1 MRTGLAICL
10 LISAMF
16 STMCSTVWSQ
26 AAPAAK
32 AAPAKKPAAAV
43 AARPASAPA
52 AGPTAIIDTTAGKL
66 TCTLF
71 PDKAPIG
78 VANFIGLAQG
88 TKDWT
93 NPVSHAKKHGVPLYD
108 GTIFHRVIP
117 EFMIQGGDP
126 AGTGS
131 GEIGFEFKNE
141 TSPTLKFDRPGRLA
155 YANAGPDTN
164 GSQFFITEVPYP
176 HLNGGYTIFGQCDE
190 ATIALVKQIA
200 RMGRDSNDRPY
211 RPVKINHITIAKAGA
226 APAAARPAAAKPA
239 VKKPAPATAPK

>member
-1 MRTGLAICL
+1 MRTVCSVL
-10 LISAMF
+10 LVTSAL
-16 STMCSTVWSQ
+16 CSTGFSQ
-26 AAPAAK
+26 TTPAAK
-32 AAPAKKPAAAV
+32 SAPAKKPAAAAAAKPV
-43 AARPASAPA
+43 AAPA
-52 AGPTAIIDTTAGKL
+52 AGPTAIIDTTAGKM

-71 PDKAPIG
+71 PDKAPLG

-117 EFMIQGGDP
+117 NFMIQGGDP
-126 AGTGS
+126 AGSGS
-131 GEIGFEFKNE
+131 GDVGFEFKNE

-190 ATIALVKQIA
+190 ASVALVKQIA
-200 RMGRDSNDRPY
+200 RMGRDANDRPY

-226 APAAARPAAAKPA
+226 TAAAKPA
-239 VKKPAPATAPK
+239 TTAKTAVKRPAAPATAPK

>member
-10 LISAMF
+10 LICHVRRVFDGLVANR
-16 STMCSTVWSQ
+16 TR
-26 AAPAAK
+26 AK
-32 AAPAKKPAAAV
+32 AAPAKKPAARCRRQ
-43 AARPASAPA
+43 ARGSTPA

-126 AGTGS
+126 AGTRKRRGWFRVQ
-131 GEIGFEFKNE
+131 ERNF
-141 TSPTLKFDRPGRLA
+141 
-155 YANAGPDTN
+155 PD
-164 GSQFFITEVPYP
+164 SEV
-176 HLNGGYTIFGQCDE
+176 
-190 ATIALVKQIA
+190 
-200 RMGRDSNDRPY
+200 
-211 RPVKINHITIAKAGA
+211 
-226 APAAARPAAAKPA
+226 
-239 VKKPAPATAPK
+239 

>member
-155 YANAGPDTN
+155 YANAGP
-164 GSQFFITEVPYP
+164 GHQRLPVLY
-176 HLNGGYTIFGQCDE
+176 
-190 ATIALVKQIA
+190 
-200 RMGRDSNDRPY
+200 Y
-211 RPVKINHITIAKAGA
+211 RSSL
-226 APAAARPAAAKPA
+226 
-239 VKKPAPATAPK
+239 PAPEWRIHHLRPMR